1 MRVAR
6 LKSRALSG
14 LLALSAVFSVQAN
27 ELTATPNAEI
37 VNTADPILLIPASDV
52 PTVSHSPIN
61 TESIPEAADTSRLET
76 VPLQEENKLDQ
87 AELPPEQAWLQRLQA
102 GLLRPQYQHLT
113 QAIRGLDEKAQA
125 FCAAPDENWLEQV
138 REQWRV
144 VLSRWAS
151 LSVAPMLTVWE
162 SVAPQLWTPLSPR
175 ALERYWDKNPL
186 SPAMVSQAPATE
198 KGLAAVEALLFA
210 ANRPAAEQVRLFAD
224 PQRCIALT
232 ALTGALVLD
241 SAPLLNMLENQTIQT
256 IPSENT
262 PVSSRVLHQ
271 WQQTLTALRQWRQ
284 DYLLVPLQQRQSDR
298 VLTPLARSDASLLA
312 LEAALDGIG
321 TLWLGNGKT
330 EGLRAWLVLQH
341 PGLAQAITQ
350 QYDEVRA
357 SAQALMPSLDENLL
371 QQPRK
376 VQRLATELKRLENL
390 LDQPLIQ
397 ALGLKPVL

>member
-37 VNTADPILLIPASDV
+37 VNTADPMLLTPASDV

-144 VLSRWAS
+144 VLCALAS
-151 LSVAPMLTVWE
+151 
-162 SVAPQLWTPLSPR
+162 
-175 ALERYWDKNPL
+175 
-186 SPAMVSQAPATE
+186 
-198 KGLAAVEALLFA
+198 AA
-210 ANRPAAEQVRLFAD
+210 RPAGQAGNTRPGSA
-224 PQRCIALT
+224 
-232 ALTGALVLD
+232 GAV
-241 SAPLLNMLENQTIQT
+241 
-256 IPSENT
+256 
-262 PVSSRVLHQ
+262 
-271 WQQTLTALRQWRQ
+271 
-284 DYLLVPLQQRQSDR
+284 
-298 VLTPLARSDASLLA
+298 
-312 LEAALDGIG
+312 
-321 TLWLGNGKT
+321 
-330 EGLRAWLVLQH
+330 
-341 PGLAQAITQ
+341 
-350 QYDEVRA
+350 
-357 SAQALMPSLDENLL
+357 
-371 QQPRK
+371 
-376 VQRLATELKRLENL
+376 
-390 LDQPLIQ
+390 
-397 ALGLKPVL
+397 